1 MTQQITNAER
11 AEGLVKGY
19 MLGSLGVGLVPYP
32 AVDMAVLVAIQL
44 KMLHNLAKIYAV
56 DFSQELAKEVVTSC
70 LGGVFP
76 VSMASQLS
84 RFIPV
89 YGVLVKGVS
98 TAAFA
103 GAFTYA
109 VGKLFIQ
116 HFESGCTFLT
126 LDPAQVKAYFA
137 SEFAQGKVEVNKNFV
152 GIKP

>member
-1 MTQQITNAER
+1 MTEQITNADR

-19 MLGSLGVGLVPYP
+19 MLGSLGIGLVPYP
-32 AVDMAVLVAIQL
+32 GVDMAVLVAIQL
-44 KMLHNLAKIYAV
+44 KMLHNLAKLYEV
-56 DFSQELAKEVVTSC
+56 DFSNELAKEVIASC
-70 LGGVFP
+70 LGGIIP
-76 VSMASQLS
+76 GALSSQLS

-89 YGVLVKGVS
+89 YGVLVKGIS

-103 GAFTYA
+103 GALTYA

-126 LDPAQVKAYFA
+126 LDPAQVKAHFA
-137 SEFAQGKVEVNKNFV
+137 HEFEQGKVEVNKNFV